1 MTQNV
6 SQITKV
12 IVTFNNKEQL
22 NSLGRDYDNTAL
34 FSVRQSFSNWQ
45 LFLISQCGAE
55 DELRWAR
62 IN

>member
-1 MTQNV
+1 M
-6 SQITKV
+6 
-12 IVTFNNKEQL
+12 IVTFNNKQQL

-45 LFLISQCGAE
+45 LFLISQSGAE

-62 IN
+62 IY